1 MLKSV
6 LTSRTQQDSQT
17 ITQIIETSKIILHFL
32 INETYHNSLSELI
45 LRLLR
50 NICSK
55 GTEFQNKITA
65 LPEIFEISTKILTDS
80 NITEEKVVCL
90 QCLANMCVQNKTSQE
105 IVWCN
110 LKNVLL
116 EYFGKNHST
125 CDIAAMIIYNM
136 FIAGQPEV
144 LLEDEK
150 MYKLLV
156 LEVIDGLIKPNEF
169 TFIFLEYFITEYE
182 KFPAIYKSLD
192 EKEKLWTLYHIADY
206 LKETE
211 KKKQISSGL
220 LKLIVDEFKLKS
232 DCILKTMESYVNGVN
247 PNEICALLEIISA
260 ASSQN
265 VYAWVLKSD
274 GSLFLNIGC
283 LLRNL
288 QMLGKESD
296 NIFTPIAKIDP
307 NVECEK
313 DFSYDFKSK
322 LVQIIGNLS
331 HKNKKNQDLSREM
344 DILVAVLESTNI
356 DTRNPCKYL
365 FF

>member
-90 QCLANMCVQNKTSQE
+90 QCLANMCVQNKSSQE
-105 IVWCN
+105 IVWFN

-150 MYKLLV
+150 IYKLLV

-169 TFIFLEYFITEYE
+169 TFIFLEYYITEY
-182 KFPAIYKSLD
+182 
-192 EKEKLWTLYHIADY
+192 
-206 LKETE
+206 
-211 KKKQISSGL
+211 
-220 LKLIVDEFKLKS
+220 
-232 DCILKTMESYVNGVN
+232 
-247 PNEICALLEIISA
+247 
-260 ASSQN
+260 
-265 VYAWVLKSD
+265 
-274 GSLFLNIGC
+274 
-283 LLRNL
+283 
-288 QMLGKESD
+288 
-296 NIFTPIAKIDP
+296 
-307 NVECEK
+307 
-313 DFSYDFKSK
+313 
-322 LVQIIGNLS
+322 
-331 HKNKKNQDLSREM
+331 
-344 DILVAVLESTNI
+344 
-356 DTRNPCKYL
+356 
-365 FF
+365 